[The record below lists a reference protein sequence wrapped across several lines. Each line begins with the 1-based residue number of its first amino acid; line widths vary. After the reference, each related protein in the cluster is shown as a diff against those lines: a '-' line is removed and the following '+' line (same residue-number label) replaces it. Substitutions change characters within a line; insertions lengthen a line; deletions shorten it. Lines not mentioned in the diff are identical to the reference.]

1 MDCIDRWLGFNVAG
15 LGFVCL
21 LSSLQSPDLA
31 VILSLV
37 WCLPSPEWAG
47 CSQTQH
53 DDKIFYLCFMKDSLK
68 MDNLDNLR
76 SMEHPFLMFLAPRA
90 SNLLQMQTA
99 AQILQ
104 TAAVLQRVMT
114 HCRVWPALELITL
127 ILATRSIRPIS
138 PSTIKTL
145 KFELI

>member
-1 MDCIDRWLGFNVAG
+1 
-15 LGFVCL
+15 
-21 LSSLQSPDLA
+21 
-31 VILSLV
+31 
-37 WCLPSPEWAG
+37 
-47 CSQTQH
+47 
-53 DDKIFYLCFMKDSLK
+53 

-114 HCRVWPALELITL
+114 HCRVWPALRLITL

-138 PSTIKTL
+138 LSTIKTL